1 MCFIWFCPAK
11 LCYFQM
17 IDLSGFSKFVCFPRY
32 WENFSIFQK
41 FSLWIYSIFCQN
53 AVQATFLVNR
63 SNEHT
68 ILFPGWDVID
78 IYIKGDSSNFWN
90 LTPNINCNTPTVRRT
105 FILSFGLLFSKSLC
119 TDKNTQSLLFR
130 TQNQQGGP
138 HVILCCDTIK
148 FIPIILQLMTFHS
161 WFCSFFIH
169 KINIQDSASN
179 MPIKKKVLIFINSKF
194 E

>member
-1 MCFIWFCPAK
+1 MRKNNYQNISLGKIKTTLDEESNDC
-11 LCYFQM
+11 
-17 IDLSGFSKFVCFPRY
+17 SGIFP
-32 WENFSIFQK
+32 E
-41 FSLWIYSIFCQN
+41 
-53 AVQATFLVNR
+53 
-63 SNEHT
+63 
-68 ILFPGWDVID
+68 WDIAD
-78 IYIKGDSSNFWN
+78 IYIKGNYSNFWN
-90 LTPNINCNTPTVRRT
+90 LTPKINCNTLTVRRT

-179 MPIKKKVLIFINSKF
+179 MPIKKKSTDFHEFKIWRCTLNMLSSDISLCK
-194 E
+194 

>member
-1 MCFIWFCPAK
+1 VRYRRYIYKGQLFKFLESHTKNK
-11 LCYFQM
+11 LQHFN
-17 IDLSGFSKFVCFPRY
+17 SS
-32 WENFSIFQK
+32 
-41 FSLWIYSIFCQN
+41 
-53 AVQATFLVNR
+53 A
-63 SNEHT
+63 
-68 ILFPGWDVID
+68 DV
-78 IYIKGDSSNFWN
+78 YIEFW
-90 LTPNINCNTPTVRRT
+90 
-105 FILSFGLLFSKSLC
+105 LLFSKSLC

-179 MPIKKKVLIFINSKF
+179 MPIKKKVLIFMNSKF
-194 E
+194 EGALLTCFLVTSHSVNNI